1 MWKLTKDL
9 TNSVARNLGRTVRAQ
24 KVLDIRPQKTGNIA
38 AKTSLGVGHCYKEM
52 IIRISE
58 TEERVER
65 WLGLSIQLST
75 S

>member
-9 TNSVARNLGRTVRAQ
+9 TNSVARHLTELSEPRKYWILGPRKRE
-24 KVLDIRPQKTGNIA
+24 NIA